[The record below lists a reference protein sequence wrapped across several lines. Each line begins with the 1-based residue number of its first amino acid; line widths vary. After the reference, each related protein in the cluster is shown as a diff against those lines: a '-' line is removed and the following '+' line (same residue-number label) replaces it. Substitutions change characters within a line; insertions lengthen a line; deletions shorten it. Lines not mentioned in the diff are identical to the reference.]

1 MFPGSARAAGASH
14 TAAETCGDAAT
25 DSRGV
30 SGVPGTAEESHTGV
44 AAHEGAAV
52 PSVPPMWRSSF
63 PAMGTR
69 VDIIG
74 WGGEG
79 MAIVNALVEVVARHE
94 DLWSV
99 FRPSSEISRLNAAFR
114 VDTSCVRSGARM
126 GASARQTLERP
137 LRPPT
142 QPRILMH
149 RIPPVAARNHP
160 AKEPLMRGVA
170 QASSSAKKPTGCC
183 ATR

>member
-1 MFPGSARAAGASH
+1 MGAVRSAGGSGDEAVAMFPGSARAAGASH

-114 VDTSCVRSGARM
+114 VDTSCVPDSGTFAFRGAHGSIGPTDAATVA
-126 GASARQTLERP
+126 GASATSSDKTKNADAP
-137 LRPPT
+137 
-142 QPRILMH
+142 
-149 RIPPVAARNHP
+149 HP
-160 AKEPLMRGVA
+160 A
-170 QASSSAKKPTGCC
+170 
-183 ATR
+183 